1 MLRKAENSESGL
13 KMESEDFKMQIGSPA
28 IEFDLSGVDG
38 KNYMLRYFHNRD
50 IIVVVFTCNHCPYAQ
65 AYENRLI
72 ALAREFSKKAA
83 FIAISSNDAS
93 KYPQDSF
100 ELMKLRAAEKSFPYP
115 YLYDEMQDVARAY
128 GALVTPHVFVFDS
141 AGKLAYQ
148 GGVDDNWENPNG
160 VQKAYLR
167 DALAELSAGRT
178 VTRKSAPVVG
188 CSINLK

>member
-1 MLRKAENSESGL
+1 
-13 KMESEDFKMQIGSPA
+13 MQIGSPA

-160 VQKAYLR
+160 VQNAYLR

>member
-1 MLRKAENSESGL
+1 
-13 KMESEDFKMQIGSPA
+13 MQIGQVAP
-28 IEFDLSGVDG
+28 EFDLLGVDG
-38 KNYMLRYFHNRD
+38 KNYMLRYFLNRE
-50 IIVVVFTCNHCPYAQ
+50 IVVVVFTCNHCPYAQ

-72 ALAREFSKKAA
+72 ALAKEFSRKAA

-100 ELMKLRAAEKSFPYP
+100 ELMKLQAAEKSFPYP
-115 YLYDEMQDVARAY
+115 YIYDETQDVARAY

-160 VQKAYLR
+160 VQNAYLR
-167 DALAELSAGRT
+167 DALAELSTGRA
-178 VTRKSAPVVG
+178 VTRKTAPVVG
-188 CSINLK
+188 CSIKWK